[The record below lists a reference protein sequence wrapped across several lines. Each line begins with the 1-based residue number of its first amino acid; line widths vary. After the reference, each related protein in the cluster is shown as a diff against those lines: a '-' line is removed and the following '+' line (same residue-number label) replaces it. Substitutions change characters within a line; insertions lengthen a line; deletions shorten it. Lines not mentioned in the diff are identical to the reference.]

1 MRYTDGYF
9 ISLKVKAAFFV
20 TLLIVTSTSSLLFL
34 SLNQLEQQFK
44 TTQITKQERLVEDFT
59 NLLEQSFSQLSLIAE
74 QIAITRKSSKN
85 EGQFKII
92 LERLWEDLEYISDI
106 SSIHFYNNKQKK
118 PINSYGEN
126 NNTSLNQLAEKAIKS
141 GHPENKILC
150 HSFCNLVTAIPFMS
164 DYGIQATVITKPL
177 SDVILALANLN
188 QVSVTLTSKQKQE
201 DLYNR
206 SLTEWRLNVL
216 FTTDM
221 DKTYEILNKV
231 SERFSIDSLN
241 KGAIEW
247 HTDDGNFL
255 INMLPSTEK
264 YESQHRLI
272 ILDNITKYQAT
283 IKEHKIQAF
292 VIISIS
298 AFFFAT
304 LSFLLTRSPISKL
317 QQLIIQYAEIAKHE
331 FTNARKG
338 IPFKRS
344 FFPDE
349 LDVLF
354 KKTIDLVDELD
365 VLNHDLSEKN
375 HALHYQA
382 MHDELTK
389 LGNRNSF
396 INQIKSTI
404 SLSKKQHSLW
414 ALVFIDLDNFK
425 VINDNFGHDIGDQV
439 LKNIACR
446 LVKCLHKT
454 DVVSRLGG
462 DEFTLILRNM
472 SKPEDIINVMDKLFN
487 ILQEP
492 MTLAD
497 KEIRMSC
504 SAGILLSGENI
515 TNYHDALKAA
525 DIAMYEAKKSG
536 RNCYKL
542 FNDKMHHNSQK
553 SFMIQHEFTSS
564 LENNEFYLHLQ
575 PQVIIATG
583 KLIGFEALI
592 RWKHHELGMV
602 YPDHFIP
609 ILEESDKIVQLGR
622 WVATNALAQLA
633 ELSVHAKGLRMAI
646 NISPRQLHDE
656 TFIPLLLQ
664 LCQLHQLKT
673 EQVEIELTEGILV
686 DNIEFAKLWMDEV
699 ISYGFH
705 LAIDDFG
712 TGYSS
717 LSYLSN
723 LPFHTVKLDRSFIT
737 PLTDSD
743 SDRDLL
749 EAIIYMVKKMKC
761 EVVAEGIEESSQYNI
776 LAKMNCHIAQGYLI
790 QRPIEIKD
798 LHPLL
803 VQYAKTQCWPT
814 IAHLINGK
822 PTALLNQ
829 ERLINH

>member
-20 TLLIVTSTSSLLFL
+20 TLLIITSTSSLLFL

-44 TTQITKQERLVEDFT
+44 TTQITKKERLVDDFT
-59 NLLEQSFSQLSLIAE
+59 NLLEQSFSQLGLIAE
-74 QIAITRKSSKN
+74 QIAITRKNSKN
-85 EGQFKII
+85 EDQFKLI

-106 SSIHFYNNKQKK
+106 SSIHFYNNKQAK
-118 PINSYGEN
+118 PINSYGET
-126 NNTSLNQLAEKAIKS
+126 NNTSLNELAAKAIKS
-141 GHPENKILC
+141 GHPENTILC
-150 HSFCNLVTAIPFMS
+150 HSFCNLVTAIPFMT
-164 DYGIQATVITKPL
+164 DNDIQATVITKPL
-177 SDVILALANLN
+177 SDVIFALANLN
-188 QVSVTLTSKQKQE
+188 QVSVALTSEQKQE
-201 DLYNR
+201 GLNNR

-221 DKTYEILNKV
+221 NKTYAILNQV

-247 HTDDGNFL
+247 HADDGNFL

-283 IKEHKIQAF
+283 IKDHKIQAF
-292 VIISIS
+292 IIISIS

-349 LDVLF
+349 LDILF

-375 HALHYQA
+375 HALHHQA
-382 MHDELTK
+382 MHDELTE

-425 VINDNFGHDIGDQV
+425 VINDNFGHDTGDQV

-472 SKPEDIINVMDKLFN
+472 NKPEDIIKVMDKLFN

-497 KEIRMSC
+497 KEIKMSC
-504 SAGILLSGENI
+504 SAGILLSSENI

-542 FNDKMHHNSQK
+542 FNDRMYHNSQK

-633 ELSVHAKGLRMAI
+633 ELSVHEKGLRMAI

-664 LCQLHQLKT
+664 LCELHQLKT

-699 ISYGFH
+699 IGYGFH

-790 QRPIEIKD
+790 QRPVEIKD

-814 IAHLINGK
+814 IAHLTNDK
-822 PTALLNQ
+822 SN
-829 ERLINH
+829 E

>member
-1 MRYTDGYF
+1 
-9 ISLKVKAAFFV
+9 
-20 TLLIVTSTSSLLFL
+20 
-34 SLNQLEQQFK
+34 
-44 TTQITKQERLVEDFT
+44 
-59 NLLEQSFSQLSLIAE
+59 
-74 QIAITRKSSKN
+74 
-85 EGQFKII
+85 
-92 LERLWEDLEYISDI
+92 
-106 SSIHFYNNKQKK
+106 
-118 PINSYGEN
+118 
-126 NNTSLNQLAEKAIKS
+126 
-141 GHPENKILC
+141 
-150 HSFCNLVTAIPFMS
+150 MS

-177 SDVILALANLN
+177 SDVIFALANLN

-221 DKTYEILNKV
+221 NKTYEILNKV

-472 SKPEDIINVMDKLFN
+472 SKLEDIINVMDKLFN